1 MGTSTLHYRKTQI
14 MGTSTRRTANADQSY
29 CKLFYCNSLSKKQ
42 KITKKSKKSRK
53 SKKKLIKDEKEN

>member
-29 CKLFYCNSLSKKQ
+29 CKLFYRNSLSKKQ
-42 KITKKSKKSRK
+42 KITKKSKNPENP
-53 SKKKLIKDEKEN
+53 KKLIKDEKEN